1 MSELLAAEHRAAFLC
16 RPRLARQRRGR
27 DNVYFHNINSNAGIF
42 DAVVGAAEDQECK
55 EAFLAY
61 YFLHVAVEQPTQAM
75 LERRIEAWLKETFGV
90 EVEFAVDKALAKLDR
105 LGVLIRTGD
114 RLAVPAL
121 DEALARLDG
130 VWSNFLREPAA

>member
-1 MSELLAAEHRAAFLC
+1 L
-16 RPRLARQRRGR
+16 R
-27 DNVYFHNINSNAGIF
+27 DN
-42 DAVVGAAEDQECK
+42 AVVEIMSTSITSTAMQAS
-55 EAFLAY
+55 Y

-90 EVEFAVDKALAKLDR
+90 DVEFAVDKALAKLGK

-121 DEALARLDG
+121 DAALAQLDC
-130 VWSNFLREPAA
+130 VWSDFLREPKA